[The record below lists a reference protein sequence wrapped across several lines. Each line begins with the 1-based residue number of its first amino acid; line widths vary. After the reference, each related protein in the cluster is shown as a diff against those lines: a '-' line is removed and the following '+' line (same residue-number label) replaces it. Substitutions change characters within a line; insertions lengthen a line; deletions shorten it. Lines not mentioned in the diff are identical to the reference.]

1 MAKKV
6 PVTSVTPASKV
17 KATSKAQQA
26 RTRGLVMG
34 IATATPAGK
43 AVKAV
48 ASTGKAVRKIK
59 AAQMVKQ
66 NKKTVEKIARMQEKT
81 KAEKIA
87 KNSVKVKPANK
98 GNPSNK
104 KNNDFTDYALR
115 IIKSGQYAKDQAK
128 LETVRNNLTQ
138 GLNKTKPKVVK
149 INSKN
154 K

>member
-1 MAKKV
+1 MAKYV

-17 KATSKAQQA
+17 KASSKKEQA
-26 RTRGLVMG
+26 STRKTIGMIASLV
-34 IATATPAGK
+34 PAGK
-43 AVKAV
+43 AIKAV
-48 ASTGKAVRKIK
+48 ASTGKAVRKVQ

-66 NKKTVEKIARMQEKT
+66 NKKTVEKIAKMQEKT